1 MKRLFISLLLLT
13 LTATSFAQLSPQMDA
28 YLREFPQR
36 AAFNIHSYEFPPLK
50 DTPAPKGFKPFY
62 ISHYGRHGSRSHSS
76 DKPYVLLR
84 DCLEAAEK
92 EGLITPS
99 GDSLLSC
106 AKQMIQLHD
115 GMDGRLTPRGAREH
129 EMLARRMYNRYPQVF
144 RRGEV
149 HAISSDVQRCL
160 VSMAAFTSS
169 LRACRNDLVMTWDC
183 GVKFQRFISRS
194 SGTAIKQKALEIVR
208 GPLTDIPIDT
218 MAVFAR
224 FFKDPDRGK
233 ELVGDKPKSFISAIF
248 TLAQFAEA
256 YDINENRFNFLPWD
270 AVETAYARHALNFY
284 LGHCNS
290 ELFGDERMPRAKPLV
305 TEIVRK
311 ADEAIGGAPVA
322 ADLIFGHDLPFLAL
336 CSYFGLEGYGYPRLT
351 AEEAYSSWNGVK
363 LCPFATNLQ
372 IVFYKNRK
380 GVVLVK
386 FLANEEETMIPELKA
401 FSGPYYKW
409 DDVKNYLSKR
419 SI

>member
-1 MKRLFISLLLLT
+1 MKRLIISIFLLT
-13 LTATSFAQLSPQMDA
+13 LTAVSYAQLSPQMDA

-36 AAFNIHSYEFPPLK
+36 AAFNIHSYEFHPLK

-76 DKPYVLLR
+76 DEPYVLLR
-84 DCLEAAEK
+84 DCLQAAAL
-92 EGLITPS
+92 EGIITPS
-99 GDSLLSC
+99 GDSLLAC
-106 AKQMIQLHD
+106 AKQMIEFHD

-129 EMLARRMYNRYPQVF
+129 EMLARRMYKRYPQVF
-144 RRGEV
+144 RHGEV
-149 HAISSDVQRCL
+149 HSISSNVQRCL

-169 LRACRNDLVMTWDC
+169 LRACKKDLVMTWDC
-183 GVKFQRFISRS
+183 GAKYQRVITSN
-194 SGTAIKQKALEIVR
+194 SGSAIKKKALEIVR

-224 FFKDPDRGK
+224 FFKDPVRGK
-233 ELVGDKPKSFISAIF
+233 ELVGTKPKSFISAIF

-256 YDINENRFNFLPWD
+256 YDIDENRFTFLPWD

-290 ELFGDERMPRAKPLV
+290 TLLGDERMPRAKPLV
-305 TEIVRK
+305 MEIVRK
-311 ADEAIGGAPVA
+311 ADEAIAGAPVA

-336 CSYFGLEGYGYPRLT
+336 CSFFGLEGYGYPRLT

-372 IVFYKNRK
+372 IVFYKNGK
-380 GVVLVK
+380 GQVLVK
-386 FLANEEETMIPELKA
+386 FLANEEETPIPELKA

-409 DDVKNYLSKR
+409 EDVKEYVSAK
-419 SI
+419 